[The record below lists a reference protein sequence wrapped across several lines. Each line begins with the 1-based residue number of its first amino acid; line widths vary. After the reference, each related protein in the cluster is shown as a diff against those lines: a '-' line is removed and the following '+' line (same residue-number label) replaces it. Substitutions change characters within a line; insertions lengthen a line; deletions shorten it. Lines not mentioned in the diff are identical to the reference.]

1 MPLAL
6 GSVEDGSANGFRTT
20 QSASLHLRE
29 RASASAS
36 SRTLTTPMRR
46 PYDSSSYKPGPLDG
60 CETARSRLQSGVMA
74 DSIDL
79 PTVPFA
85 LSPST
90 AEIWR
95 FDAPSGALTV
105 TAAPRTD
112 IFTDPAGP
120 SSAIESMLNAAT
132 LLGLPPAGDFQLSAR
147 VTVDFAATFDAGVLL
162 LWGDKDH
169 WGKLCFEFSPAGEP
183 MVVSVVT
190 RGVSDDANAFAVTDR
205 SIWLRVSR
213 IDHTYAYHAS
223 TDGNLWRMI
232 RYFTINDDVEQ
243 HRIGFEG
250 QSPTGEGCAASFDEI
265 RFARDR
271 LRDMRDGS

>member
-1 MPLAL
+1 
-6 GSVEDGSANGFRTT
+6 
-20 QSASLHLRE
+20 
-29 RASASAS
+29 
-36 SRTLTTPMRR
+36 
-46 PYDSSSYKPGPLDG
+46 
-60 CETARSRLQSGVMA
+60 MA
-74 DSIDL
+74 DAIEL
-79 PTVPFA
+79 PSLPFG

-90 AEIWR
+90 ADGWR
-95 FDAPSGALTV
+95 FDEPSGALAV
-105 TAAPRTD
+105 AAPPRTD
-112 IFTDPAGP
+112 IFTDPAG
-120 SSAIESMLNAAT
+120 STSDIAAT
-132 LLGLPPAGDFQLSAR
+132 LNAPTLLGVPPTGDFQPSAR
-147 VTVDFAATFDAGVLL
+147 VSVDFRSTFDAGVLL
-162 LWGDKDH
+162 LWHDDRH
-169 WGKLCFEFSPAGEP
+169 WGKLCFELSPSGEP

-190 RGVSDDANAFAVTDR
+190 RGFSDDANAFAVTDR